1 MYANFIRILQFGEWF
16 DGSEYRSEFE
26 WHHELLSL
34 QFPQLQTVRFFK
46 DDSATGLITGHALV
60 HYAQPNLVE
69 FYVATGIQLSDAY
82 LDTLLS
88 KCPRLIY
95 LCLYNCAD
103 NKVTGEG
110 LVRFLHGSRQLRAL
124 CIRHIFDNLWSEDV
138 FRIIEQLPNLDAV
151 GLPLIEESWLEEI
164 TGFQA
169 LTSLHAS
176 ISNRG
181 LALLAASLPYLLESQ
196 LQFQSLRPS
205 LSVVAGFTRLTS
217 LELNFSSGSS
227 FDAQHLLLIARC
239 CSDLRY
245 VAIAESGHRPGA
257 SGLNDELIE
266 QLSHHLPR
274 IYSLCLQIETNEEPM
289 TFRSVQSLCR
299 FCPELEDLILGPINI
314 KWSEIQA
321 DAGGDGRQTVVSNGL
336 WGLHFVLHQDQQP
349 LPFDEELVQ
358 DQAQSDSILQIA
370 GNLASLFPSLSAFSL
385 EGDGER
391 EGEWQLWKEVTK
403 RCESR
408 CSI

>member
-69 FYVATGIQLSDAY
+69 FYVATGIQLSDAF

-124 CIRHIFDNLWSEDV
+124 RIRHIFDNLWSEDV
-138 FRIIEQLPNLDAV
+138 FRIIEQLPNLHAV

-169 LTSLHAS
+169 PTSLHAS

-181 LALLAASLPYLLESQ
+181 LALLTASLPYLLEAQ

-239 CSDLRY
+239 CSDLR
-245 VAIAESGHRPGA
+245 
-257 SGLNDELIE
+257 
-266 QLSHHLPR
+266 
-274 IYSLCLQIETNEEPM
+274 
-289 TFRSVQSLCR
+289 

-314 KWSEIQA
+314 KGSEIQA

-336 WGLHFVLHQDQQP
+336 WGLHFVLHQDQHP

-385 EGDGER
+385 EGDGKR

-403 RCESR
+403 RYLAKAKSLEITVPGIIEMLSGR
-408 CSI
+408 VNLASVQCSPC